1 MEPKFRARA
10 LPTPSTAGRS
20 CPTAR
25 SRTLIAD
32 RGAKTADRLRG
43 RGRGCTRTSALSE
56 PVEYSR
62 TAEIDDR
69 GVEQP
74 QEDVDDVVLS
84 GVNERDCNREHVRG
98 EQPAAPAGCLPE
110 EQRQGIGYAACSD
123 GTAAMGLA
131 NCPVPEK
138 TCLPFDNPMCD
149 HISSMILAVGCSL
162 AVRLASHG
170 GIAGYSA

>member
-1 MEPKFRARA
+1 MTAIA
-10 LPTPSTAGRS
+10 STYAASNQRRR
-20 CPTAR
+20 PAVFQ
-25 SRTLIAD
+25 
-32 RGAKTADRLRG
+32 KN
-43 RGRGCTRTSALSE
+43 SAS
-56 PVEYSR
+56 S
-62 TAEIDDR
+62 
-69 GVEQP
+69 
-74 QEDVDDVVLS
+74 
-84 GVNERDCNREHVRG
+84 
-98 EQPAAPAGCLPE
+98 
-110 EQRQGIGYAACSD
+110 IGYAACSD